1 MSKTWRLMGRAFSA
15 WNASNALEWGAAL
28 AYYTA
33 FAIAPLFIIAL
44 SVVGVFVKGD
54 NVPYL
59 QSELAELI
67 GNSAAVAVLG
77 AIHSIHS
84 SVHGKLANIIGV
96 FVLLIGASGAFVQLQ
111 TTLNRIW
118 CVRPKPGHFWKDL
131 VKQRLISFAMIL
143 GISFLLLVSLIIS
156 SILAAVTGYFE
167 YLLPGSNI
175 LWSILD
181 AIVSF
186 AIVVGLFASIF
197 KIVPD
202 VHIDWG
208 DVWIGSI
215 VTAVLFVAVKMAIG
229 FYLGRSGVGSAYGAA
244 GSILIVLA
252 WVYYSS
258 QILFFGAQFTRLHAE
273 ERHAYIRPV
282 EGAQTVPKPQ
292 DTRKAV

>member
-33 FAIAPLFIIAL
+33 FSIAPLFIIAL

-59 QSELAELI
+59 QSEIAELI

-96 FVLLIGASGAFVQLQ
+96 LVLLIGASGAFVQLQ

-143 GISFLLLVSLIIS
+143 SISFLLLVSLIIS

-167 YLLPGSNI
+167 YLLPVPTFYGAF
-175 LWSILD
+175 WMR
-181 AIVSF
+181 SF
-186 AIVVGLFASIF
+186 RLRLSWVYLPRFSRLFPMST
-197 KIVPD
+197 
-202 VHIDWG
+202 
-208 DVWIGSI
+208 S
-215 VTAVLFVAVKMAIG
+215 T
-229 FYLGRSGVGSAYGAA
+229 GVMSGSAR
-244 GSILIVLA
+244 S
-252 WVYYSS
+252 
-258 QILFFGAQFTRLHAE
+258 
-273 ERHAYIRPV
+273 
-282 EGAQTVPKPQ
+282 
-292 DTRKAV
+292 

>member
-1 MSKTWRLMGRAFSA
+1 VAKTWGLIGRSFSA
-15 WNASNALEWGAAL
+15 WNASNSLEWGAAL

-33 FAIAPLFIIAL
+33 FSIAPLFIIAL
-44 SVVGVFVKGD
+44 SVVGVFIKGD
-54 NVPYL
+54 NLPYL
-59 QSELAELI
+59 QSEIAKLI
-67 GNSAAVAVLG
+67 GNGAAVAFLG
-77 AIHSIHS
+77 AIHSIHGS
-84 SVHGKLANIIGV
+84 AHGTLANIVGIV
-96 FVLLIGASGAFVQLQ
+96 VLLIGASGAFVQLQ

-118 CVRPKPGHFWKDL
+118 CVRPKPGHFWTDF

-167 YLLPGSNI
+167 HLLPGSSI

-181 AIVSF
+181 GSVSF

-202 VHIDWG
+202 VHIDWQ
-208 DVWIGSI
+208 DVWAGSI
-215 VTAVLFVAVKMAIG
+215 VTAILFVAGKMAIG

-244 GSILIVLA
+244 GSVLIVLA

-258 QILFFGAQFTRLHAE
+258 QILFFGAQFTKLHAE
-273 ERHAYIRPV
+273 ERHVDIRPV
-282 EGAQTVPKPQ
+282 EGAQTVTPPEE
-292 DTRKAV
+292 TRKAA